1 MMKLETTFRF
11 PKSTILLL
19 FLFIFS
25 IQSYANN
32 NCGEINGFEFSNG
45 SESMAIENGGVY
57 NITDIPSNAFINLL
71 IDGYSQSVR
80 YAVRNDNT
88 NEYDYITENVEP
100 YTYPAGN
107 RAWNLGTGTFTIR
120 ADLHRYNNGYGQR
133 CDREMI
139 TFTVTE
145 TCNAF
150 SGTATATMSN
160 VSLVDG
166 MATISATPNGDAVI
180 PDGFTLGFVLT
191 FGEELVIVDGDD
203 ISSFPVT
210 EPGNYTIHP
219 FVYNPN
225 TLDVG
230 IVEFGVTT
238 GVDVLGLISQGGGD
252 ICASLD
258 VAGAPISVETCSA
271 EAGTLMANMD
281 TACLVDGMAT
291 ISATS
296 NNDANIPDGYSSI
309 YVLTQG
315 EGLVIIN
322 AGVEPSFDVTEG
334 GNYTIHT
341 LVYNPDT
348 LDLGIVEFG
357 VTTGFDVFG
366 LIIPG
371 GGTIC
376 AALDVAGAPISVENP
391 MAGTLTADMDMETL
405 VDGAATISATPNGD
419 INIPD
424 GYSSIYVLTQGDDLV
439 IVNAGAQPSFEVTE
453 PGSYTIHTLVYN
465 PNTLDL
471 GIVELGVT
479 TGVDVLGLISQGGGD
494 ICASLDVAGA
504 PISVETCSAEAGTL
518 MANMDTA
525 CLVDG
530 MATISATSNNDAN
543 IPDGYSSIYVLTQ
556 GEGLVIINAG
566 AEPSFD
572 VTEGGNYTIHTL
584 VYNPDT
590 LDLGIVEFG
599 VTTGFDVFGL
609 IIPGGGNICAAL
621 DVAGAPISVENP
633 MAETLTADMDMATL
647 VDGAA
652 TISATPNGDINI
664 PDGYS
669 SIYVLTQGD
678 DLVIVNA
685 GAQPSF
691 EVTEPGSYTIH
702 TLVYNPNT
710 LDLGIVEL
718 GVTTGVDVLGLI
730 SQGGGDICASLDVA
744 GAPITVMEESCT
756 AEAGTMYSSSPITC
770 LMSGMASIEAMQNR
784 PAEIPDGY
792 EQLFVLTEAF
802 TLTILNVSA
811 TPSFDVSDRGFY
823 RIHSL
828 VYNPETLDLSIVVPG
843 ETTGFDVVNLINNN
857 DICASLD
864 VHGAVNLVLGHNWF
878 CSFFNNYYH
887 KDAGIQSA
895 DVDNY
900 IKEYK
905 SYKTFEADFVA
916 NNSEISLY
924 PNPVKSTLNVS
935 IQTFDDE
942 VMTYKMRDMSGRQ
955 VATGLNNSLNN
966 GSGQI
971 DATNLA
977 NGMYIISF
985 ESEYRTIIKKVM
997 VNK

>member
-1 MMKLETTFRF
+1 MKLETTFRF

-25 IQSYANN
+25 TQSYANR
-32 NCGEINGFEFSNG
+32 NCGEIEGFEFSNG
-45 SESMAIENGGVY
+45 SESMAIENGGSY
-57 NITDIPSNAFINLL
+57 NIADIPSNAFINLL
-71 IDGYSQSVR
+71 VDGYSQSVR
-80 YAVRNDNT
+80 YAVRNDIT
-88 NEYDYITENVEP
+88 NQYDYITENVMP

-107 RAWNLGTGTFTIR
+107 RAWNLGVGTFTIR
-120 ADLHRYNNGYGQR
+120 ADLHRNNNGNGQR

-139 TFTVTE
+139 TFTITE

-150 SGTATATMSN
+150 AGTAMATESI
-160 VSLVDG
+160 VTLIDG
-166 MATISATPNGDAVI
+166 MATISATSNGDAVI
-180 PDGFTLGFVLT
+180 PDGFRMGYVLT
-191 FGEELVIVDGDD
+191 FGENLIIVDGDD
-203 ISSFPVT
+203 TSSFPVT
-210 EPGNYTIHP
+210 EPGNYIIHP
-219 FVYNPN
+219 IVYNPN
-225 TLDVG
+225 TFDVG

-258 VAGAPISVETCSA
+258 VIGAPITVESCTA
-271 EAGTLMANMD
+271 DAGTLMANMD
-281 TACLVDGMAT
+281 SACLVDGMAT

-296 NNDANIPDGYSSI
+296 NNDAVIPDGYSSI

-315 EGLVIIN
+315 EGLVIVN
-322 AGVEPSFDVTEG
+322 AGAEPSFQVTEG

-348 LDLGIVEFG
+348 LDLSIVELG

-376 AALDVAGAPISVENP
+376 AALDVTGAPVSVENP
-391 MAGTLTADMDMETL
+391 MAGTLTANMDMVSLANGT
-405 VDGAATISATPNGD
+405 ATISATPNGD

-424 GYSSIYVLTQGDDLV
+424 GYSSIYVLTQGAGLV
-439 IVNAGAQPSFEVTE
+439 IVNAGAEPSFDVTE
-453 PGSYTIHTLVYN
+453 AGNYTIHTLVYN

-471 GIVELGVT
+471 GIVEIGVT

-494 ICASLDVAGA
+494 ICASLDVIGA
-504 PISVETCSAEAGTL
+504 PITVESCTADAGTL
-518 MANMDTA
+518 MANMDSA

-530 MATISATSNNDAN
+530 MATISATSNNDAV

-556 GEGLVIINAG
+556 GEGLVIVNAG
-566 AEPSFD
+566 AEPSFQ

-590 LDLGIVEFG
+590 LDLSIVELG

-609 IIPGGGNICAAL
+609 IIPGGGTICAAL
-621 DVAGAPISVENP
+621 DVTGAPVSVENP
-633 MAETLTADMDMATL
+633 MAGTLTANMDMVSLANGT
-647 VDGAA
+647 A

-669 SIYVLTQGD
+669 SIYVLTQGAG
-678 DLVIVNA
+678 LVIVNA
-685 GAQPSF
+685 GAEPSF
-691 EVTEPGSYTIH
+691 DVTEAGNYTIH

-710 LDLGIVEL
+710 LDLGIVEI

-730 SQGGGDICASLDVA
+730 SQGGGDICASLDVT
-744 GAPITVMEESCT
+744 GAPVEVTEESCT
-756 AEAGTMYSSSPITC
+756 AQAGTMYSNNPISC
-770 LMSGMASIEAMQNR
+770 LMYGMASIEAMQNR
-784 PAEIPDGY
+784 PAVIPDGY
-792 EQLFVLTEAF
+792 QQLFVLTEAF
-802 TLTILNVSA
+802 SLTILNVSP
-811 TPSFDVSDRGFY
+811 TPNFDVSNRGFY

-843 ETTGFDVVNLINNN
+843 ETTGFDVLNLINNN

-864 VHGAVNLVLGHNWF
+864 VHGAVNLVLGYNWF

-887 KDAGIQSA
+887 KDAENQST
-895 DVDNY
+895 DVNNY
-900 IKEYK
+900 IKDYN
-905 SYKTFEADFVA
+905 SYKTFEDDFIA
-916 NNSEISLY
+916 NNSEINLF

-942 VMTYKMRDMSGRQ
+942 VMTYEMRDMSGRQ
-955 VATGLNNSLNN
+955 VANGSNNSLNA
-966 GSGQI
+966 GTGQI

-977 NGMYIISF
+977 NGMYIITF

>member
-1 MMKLETTFRF
+1 MKLETTFRF

-25 IQSYANN
+25 IQSYASN

-71 IDGYSQSVR
+71 VDGYSQSVR

-150 SGTATATMSN
+150 SGTATATMPN

-191 FGEELVIVDGDD
+191 LGDELVIVDGDD

-238 GVDVLGLISQGGGD
+238 GVDVLGLISQGGGN

-258 VAGAPISVETCSA
+258 VTGAPVTVESC
-271 EAGTLMANMD
+271 EADARTLMANMD

-296 NNDANIPDGYSSI
+296 NNDAVIPDDYSSI

-315 EGLVIIN
+315 EGLVIVN
-322 AGVEPSFDVTEG
+322 AGAEPSFEITEG

-348 LDLGIVEFG
+348 LDLGILEFG
-357 VTTGFDVFG
+357 VTTGFDVFR

-376 AALDVAGAPISVENP
+376 AALDVAGAPVSVENP
-391 MAGTLTADMDMETL
+391 MAGTLTADMDMATL
-405 VDGAATISATPNGD
+405 VDGATTISATPNGD

-439 IVNAGAQPSFEVTE
+439 IVNAGAEPNFEVTE
-453 PGSYTIHTLVYN
+453 AGNYTIHTLVYN

-504 PISVETCSAEAGTL
+504 PV
-518 MANMDTA
+518 
-525 CLVDG
+525 
-530 MATISATSNNDAN
+530 
-543 IPDGYSSIYVLTQ
+543 
-556 GEGLVIINAG
+556 
-566 AEPSFD
+566 
-572 VTEGGNYTIHTL
+572 
-584 VYNPDT
+584 
-590 LDLGIVEFG
+590 
-599 VTTGFDVFGL
+599 
-609 IIPGGGNICAAL
+609 
-621 DVAGAPISVENP
+621 
-633 MAETLTADMDMATL
+633 
-647 VDGAA
+647 
-652 TISATPNGDINI
+652 
-664 PDGYS
+664 
-669 SIYVLTQGD
+669 
-678 DLVIVNA
+678 
-685 GAQPSF
+685 
-691 EVTEPGSYTIH
+691 
-702 TLVYNPNT
+702 
-710 LDLGIVEL
+710 
-718 GVTTGVDVLGLI
+718 
-730 SQGGGDICASLDVA
+730 
-744 GAPITVMEESCT
+744 TVMEESCT

-784 PAEIPDGY
+784 PAETPDGY

-802 TLTILNVSA
+802 SLTILNVSV
-811 TPSFDVSDRGFY
+811 TPNFDVTDRGFY

-864 VHGAVNLVLGHNWF
+864 VHGAVNLVLGYNWF

-887 KDAGIQSA
+887 KDAGLQSA
-895 DVDNY
+895 DVTNY
-900 IKEYK
+900 IKDYS
-905 SYKTFEADFVA
+905 SYKTFEDDFIA
-916 NNSEISLY
+916 NNAEISLY

-985 ESEYRTIIKKVM
+985 ESDYRTIIKKIM